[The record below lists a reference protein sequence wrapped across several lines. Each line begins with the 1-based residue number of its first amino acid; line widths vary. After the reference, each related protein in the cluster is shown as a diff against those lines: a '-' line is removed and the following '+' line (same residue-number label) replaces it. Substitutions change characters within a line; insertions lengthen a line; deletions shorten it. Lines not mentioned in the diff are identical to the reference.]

1 MKKLI
6 IICGM
11 PRSGTTWLGK
21 IFDSHPEILYRHEP
35 DAGGKL
41 NLLPLF
47 TETWTEEELKFIQQF
62 ISQLELHAKVNQVS
76 KFPIFKKIHESD
88 IHFQARKAYLTLL
101 KVASRYFGNFSAH
114 EMLPNRSD
122 MTVLWKSIESLGR
135 MPIMAQAIQG
145 LGIEAYFIHI
155 IRHPCGQL
163 NSTLRGQA
171 KQVFTGNYN
180 AAEDESLFK
189 LLAGSSQAQLYELTA
204 NQFQQMN
211 VEQRLTWRWA
221 LMNDF
226 ALRLMES
233 KPNYLKVRY
242 EDICQEPELTTKKL
256 FTFCK
261 LRWDEQTAHFLE
273 MSTKQDV
280 SDYYSV
286 IKNPLNSANAWR
298 KKLSEQQINDIFAVS
313 EKTLSGKL
321 YLPRD

>member
-47 TETWTEEELKFIQQF
+47 TETWVEEELKFIKQF
-62 ISQLELHAKVNQVS
+62 ISQLESHTRVNQVS

-88 IHFQARKAYLTLL
+88 IHFQVRKAYLTLL
-101 KVASRYFGNFSAH
+101 KVASRYFGNFSAY
-114 EMLPNRSD
+114 EMLPNQSD
-122 MTVLWKSIESLGR
+122 MTIVWKSIESLGR
-135 MPIMAQAIQG
+135 MPIMAQAVQE

-180 AAEDESLFK
+180 AAEDEPLFK
-189 LLAGSSQAQLYELTA
+189 LLASSSQAQLYELTVT
-204 NQFQQMN
+204 QFQQMN
-211 VEQRLTWRWA
+211 AEQRLTWRWA

-226 ALRLMES
+226 ALRLMEN
-233 KPNYLKVRY
+233 KPNYFKVRY
-242 EDICQEPELTTKKL
+242 EDICQEPELTTKEL

-261 LRWDEQTAHFLE
+261 LRWNEQTAHFLE

-280 SDYYSV
+280 PDYYSV

-298 KKLSEQQINDIFAVS
+298 KKLSEQQVNDIFAVS

-321 YLPRD
+321 FLPRD

>member
-35 DAGGKL
+35 DAGGRL

-47 TETWTEEELKFIQQF
+47 TETWNEEELKFIKQF
-62 ISQLELHAKVNQVS
+62 FPQLESNAKVNQIS

-88 IHFQARKAYLTLL
+88 IHFQVRKVYLTLL
-101 KVASRYFGNFSAH
+101 KIASRYFGNFSAY
-114 EMLPNRSD
+114 EMLPNQSD
-122 MTVLWKSIESLGR
+122 MTIVWKSIESLGR
-135 MPIMAQAIQG
+135 MPIMAQALED

-163 NSTLRGQA
+163 NSTFRGQA
-171 KQVFTGNYN
+171 SHAFTGNYN
-180 AAEDESLFK
+180 AAEDELLFK
-189 LLAGSSQAQLYELTA
+189 LLASSSQAQLNELTVT
-204 NQFQQMN
+204 QFQQMN
-211 VEQRLTWRWA
+211 TEQRLTWRWA

-233 KPNYLKVRY
+233 RPNYFKVRY

-256 FTFCK
+256 FAFCK
-261 LRWDEQTAHFLE
+261 LRWNEQTAHFLE
-273 MSTKQDV
+273 MSTKQDI

>member
-47 TETWTEEELKFIQQF
+47 TETWVEEELKFIKQF
-62 ISQLELHAKVNQVS
+62 ISQLESHTRVNQVS

-88 IHFQARKAYLTLL
+88 IHFQVRKAYLTLL
-101 KVASRYFGNFSAH
+101 KVASRYFGNFSAY
-114 EMLPNRSD
+114 EMLPNQSD
-122 MTVLWKSIESLGR
+122 MTIVWKSIESLGR
-135 MPIMAQAIQG
+135 MPIMAQAVQE

-163 NSTLRGQA
+163 NSTLSGQA

-180 AAEDESLFK
+180 AAEDEPLFK
-189 LLAGSSQAQLYELTA
+189 LLASSSQAQLYELTVT
-204 NQFQQMN
+204 QFQQMN
-211 VEQRLTWRWA
+211 AEQRLTWRWA

-226 ALRLMES
+226 ALRLMEN
-233 KPNYLKVRY
+233 KPNYFKVRY
-242 EDICQEPELTTKKL
+242 EDICQEPELTTKEL

-261 LRWDEQTAHFLE
+261 LRWNEQTAHFLE

-280 SDYYSV
+280 PDYYSV

-298 KKLSEQQINDIFAVS
+298 KKLSEQQVNDIFAVS

-321 YLPRD
+321 FLPRD

>member
-47 TETWTEEELKFIQQF
+47 TEAWVEEELKFIKQF
-62 ISQLELHAKVNQVS
+62 ISELESHTRVNQVS
-76 KFPIFKKIHESD
+76 KFPIFKKIRESD
-88 IHFQARKAYLTLL
+88 IHFQVRKAYLTAL
-101 KVASRYFGNFSAH
+101 KIASRYFGNFSAY
-114 EMLPNRSD
+114 EMLPNQSD
-122 MTVLWKSIESLGR
+122 MTIVWKSIESLGR
-135 MPIMAQAIQG
+135 MPIMAQAVQE

-180 AAEDESLFK
+180 AAEDEPLFK
-189 LLAGSSQAQLYELTA
+189 LLASSSQAQLYELTVS
-204 NQFQQMN
+204 QFQQMN
-211 VEQRLTWRWA
+211 AEQRLTWRWA

-226 ALRLMES
+226 ALRLMEN
-233 KPNYLKVRY
+233 KPNYFKVRY
-242 EDICQEPELTTKKL
+242 EDICQEPELTTKEL

-261 LRWDEQTAHFLE
+261 LGWNEQTAHFLE